1 MSLHS
6 PLHPLLAP
14 FQFRS
19 YPPAR
24 SGWNRIQSVRIS
36 PGDATKEQVIRQ
48 YARDLRFPAW
58 SGENWD
64 AFEESLRSYG
74 TVTQE
79 KKTPEK
85 KTQENGSR
93 PLKVRIWHGG
103 CPLAGAPADLLTYCE
118 ILHDLV
124 TIPHDSGVR
133 FEVLFRKSDRDVMNQ
148 LLHEMPG

>member
-1 MSLHS
+1 MPFNLSF
-6 PLHPLLAP
+6 HPLLAP

-19 YPPAR
+19 FPPAR
-24 SGWNRIQSVRIS
+24 SGWNHIQSVRIS
-36 PGDATKEQVIRQ
+36 PGAATKEQIIRQ

-64 AFEESLRSYG
+64 AFEESLRSIGNGAY
-74 TVTQE
+74 
-79 KKTPEK
+79 
-85 KTQENGSR
+85 ENGSR

-103 CPLAGAPADLLTYCE
+103 CPLAGAPADLMTYCE

-133 FEVLFRKSDRDVMNQ
+133 FEVLFRKSERDVMNQ